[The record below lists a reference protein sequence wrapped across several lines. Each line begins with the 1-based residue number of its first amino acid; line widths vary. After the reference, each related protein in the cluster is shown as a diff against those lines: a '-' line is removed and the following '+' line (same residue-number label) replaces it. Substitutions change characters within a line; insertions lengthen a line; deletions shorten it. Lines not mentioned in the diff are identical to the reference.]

1 MGHELAKVTVMR
13 SFNILPAG
21 AIGPSFETR
30 PTAGGSLAADV
41 GFSLPSGWWL
51 LPSVLGGAG
60 IWVWGLMS
68 LFG

>member
-1 MGHELAKVTVMR
+1 MR
-13 SFNILPAG
+13 SINTFPAG
-21 AIGPSFETR
+21 ALGSNFEAR
-30 PTAGGSLAADV
+30 RHVAGSATADV

-68 LFG
+68 IFG